1 MIVDNEE
8 YYEQEKPLSL
18 KDIKSLITLLRQVML
33 WHGMPVLVR
42 QVVESSEIEIC
53 SPRKGGIHSHIYS
66 EKIKSFWL
74 SNQDLNN
81 DVY

>member
-18 KDIKSLITLLRQVML
+18 KDIRSLIILLRQVML
-33 WHGMPVLVR
+33 WNGMPVILVR

-53 SPRKGGIHSHIYS
+53 SSEGEGIHSQIVKMKN
-66 EKIKSFWL
+66 KIFL
-74 SNQDLNN
+74 AL
-81 DVY
+81 